1 MSGRT
6 RTPRGEPKDGFL
18 YPANASRRA
27 SAAWRELRFG
37 GLGAEGALEASLPPE
52 SPAGIAVAVG
62 FGRDA
67 PPAGPEWSAPAE
79 APVPG
84 CLSGLA
90 RANTLGA
97 GGCAE
102 DGRAPGAGSPVTSGS
117 RAGESSPPG
126 PGKW

>member
-1 MSGRT
+1 MSPRT
-6 RTPRGEPKDGFL
+6 VFFPLLIAG
-18 YPANASRRA
+18 RRA
-27 SAAWRELRFG
+27 SAAQRELRFG
-37 GLGAEGALEASLPPE
+37 GLGAEGALAASLPPE

-102 DGRAPGAGSPVTSGS
+102 DTRAAGAGSPVTSGS